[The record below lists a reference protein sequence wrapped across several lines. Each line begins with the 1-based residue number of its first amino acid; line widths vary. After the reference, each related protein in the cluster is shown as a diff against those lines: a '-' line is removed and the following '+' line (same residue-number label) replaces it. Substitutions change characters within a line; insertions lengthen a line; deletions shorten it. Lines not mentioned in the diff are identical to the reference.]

1 VRRLLVLVVCLAALL
16 APAAAEAHPLG
27 NFTTN
32 RSTELV
38 VSGDRLYVVY
48 VLDLAEIPTFQDR
61 STLARL
67 GRDGYADRLAA
78 RIERGLVVRSSGT
91 RLPLRQLERRLA
103 FPSGVGGLKTTRL
116 ELVLDAGTASGARRL
131 SVRDSTFGS
140 RVGWKEIVI
149 SARLDATVVSASV
162 PAESSTDRLRSYPQ
176 NLLESPLEVTSAQ
189 ALIDPGTEPGVA
201 PTLGGSTESAGRS
214 TTTSEGGFAA
224 LVAKEDLSVGFVLVA
239 LLVAMF
245 WGAAHALTP
254 GHGKAIIAGYMVGSR
269 GKPRHAFL
277 LGGIVTVTH
286 TIGVFALGLVTIG
299 LSEFIVPEDLY
310 PWLNLASALL
320 VVGVGFVVLRAR
332 YRAVN
337 PDGHRHHARHDHHHG
352 DGRHGHSHTHVPEPG
367 SGIRGLVAVGISGG
381 ILPCPTALVVLL
393 AAISLHRVAFGLLL
407 IVAFSVGL
415 AVVVSGIGLLAIGA
429 QRTFKRMSFEG
440 PVVRALPAVS
450 ALLIL
455 GLGLL
460 MTARALPRVI

>member
-1 VRRLLVLVVCLAALL
+1 MKRLLIVVGCLAALL
-16 APAAAEAHPLG
+16 APAAAQAHPLG

-32 RSTELV
+32 RYSELV
-38 VSGDRLYVVY
+38 VSGDRLYAVY
-48 VLDLAEIPTFQDR
+48 VLDLAEIPTFQEK
-61 STLARL
+61 SALARL
-67 GRDGYADRLAA
+67 GGRGYAERLAGQVQ
-78 RIERGLVVRSSGT
+78 RGFIVRSEGDA
-91 RLPLRQLERRLA
+91 LPLRELERRLE
-103 FPSGVGGLKTTRL
+103 FPQGVGGLKTTRL
-116 ELVLDAGTASGARRL
+116 ELVFDAGRAAGLRRI
-131 SVRDSTFGS
+131 SVTDQTFAG

-149 SARLDATVVSASV
+149 RADLDARLASASV
-162 PAESSTDRLRSYPQ
+162 AAETSSDRLRIYPQ
-176 NLLESPLEVTSAQ
+176 DLLKSPLDITTAQ
-189 ALIDPGTEPGVA
+189 AVLQPGTERGVPPSLGD
-201 PTLGGSTESAGRS
+201 PTARVGRTS
-214 TTTSEGGFAA
+214 SRSEGGFAGLIA
-224 LVAKEDLSVGFVLVA
+224 HDDLNLGFVVIA

-286 TIGVFALGLVTIG
+286 TLGVFALGLVTLG

-310 PWLNLASALL
+310 PWLNLVSALL
-320 VVGVGFVVLRAR
+320 VVSVGMIVLRSR

-337 PDGHRHHARHDHHHG
+337 GRGQSHGH
-352 DGRHGHSHTHVPEPG
+352 RHGHSHDGEHGHSHVPEPD
-367 SGIRGLVAVGISGG
+367 SGMRGLFAAGISGG

-407 IVAFSVGL
+407 IVAFSIGL
-415 AVVVSGIGLLAIGA
+415 AAVVSGIGLLAIGA

-440 PVVRALPAVS
+440 PLVRALPAIS

-455 GLGLL
+455 GLGVL
-460 MTARALPRVI
+460 MTVRALPNVI

>member
-1 VRRLLVLVVCLAALL
+1 MKRVLVLLACLAALL

-32 RSTELV
+32 RYSELV
-38 VSGDRLYVVY
+38 VSGDRLYVLT

-61 STLARL
+61 SKLARL
-67 GRDGYADRLAA
+67 GREEYASRLAA
-78 RIERGLVVRSSGT
+78 DVVRGLSVRSAGE
-91 RLPLRQLERRLA
+91 RLELRELERRLT
-103 FPSGVGGLKTTRL
+103 FPQGVGGLKTTRF
-116 ELVLDAGTASGARRL
+116 ELVLDAGPAAAARKL
-131 SVRDSTFGS
+131 TIADSTSKG

-149 SARLDATVVSASV
+149 RADLDASVTSSSV
-162 PAESSTDRLRSYPQ
+162 PAESSTDRLRAYPED
-176 NLLESPLEVTSAQ
+176 LLQSPLEATSAQ
-189 ALIDPGTEPGVA
+189 ATLEPGTERGV
-201 PTLGGSTESAGRS
+201 PPSLDGSAESSGRA
-214 TTTSEGGFAA
+214 TTTNESGFAA
-224 LVAKEDLSVGFVLVA
+224 LVAEEELSVGFVLVA

-254 GHGKAIIAGYMVGSR
+254 GHGKAIIAGYMVGTR

-286 TIGVFALGLVTIG
+286 TIGVFALGLVTLG

-320 VVGVGFVVLRAR
+320 VVTVGVIVLRSR
-332 YRAVN
+332 YQAVN
-337 PDGHRHHARHDHHHG
+337 GHSHEHGHDHHHG
-352 DGRHGHSHTHVPEPG
+352 HDGEHGHSHVPEPG
-367 SGIRGLVAVGISGG
+367 TGIKGLVAVGISGG

-407 IVAFSVGL
+407 IVAFSIGL
-415 AVVVSGIGLLAIGA
+415 ATVVSGIGLLAIGA
-429 QRTFKRMSFEG
+429 QRTFKRMSFDG
-440 PVVRALPAVS
+440 PIVRALPAVS

-455 GLGLL
+455 GLGVL
-460 MTARALPRVI
+460 MTVRALPNVT